1 MPTYRFRYFNYK
13 AMGEVCRLMFALAGQ
28 EFEDV
33 RITHEQWAAEKP
45 NTPLGQMPVLEIDG
59 KPFSQSSAISRY
71 LARTFGF
78 YGNGDLEALAVDQVL
93 GVIQDVIIFM
103 RDHFKENDETRKD
116 EMAKE
121 IKDVKVPLYFGMLE
135 KLLKQNGSNG
145 FFVGKKISI
154 ADVSL
159 FDIYDKTPEAILKL
173 EDYPLV
179 KKCIDNVA
187 SNPGIKAW
195 VEKRPVTA
203 F

>member
-1 MPTYRFRYFNYK
+1 MNHVNHK
-13 AMGEVCRLMFALAGQ
+13 VGINVL
-28 EFEDV
+28 
-33 RITHEQWAAEKP
+33 THSVYHQ
-45 NTPLGQMPVLEIDG
+45 I
-59 KPFSQSSAISRY
+59 FSVS
-71 LARTFGF
+71 GF

-93 GVIQDVIIFM
+93 GVIQDVIILM
-103 RDHFKENDETRKD
+103 HDLFKENDEARKAKYTIWLHKG

-154 ADVSL
+154 ADYSL
-159 FDIYDKTPEAILKL
+159 FDIYDKTPEAIVKW

-179 KKCIDNVA
+179 KKCIDNVGA
-187 SNPGIKAW
+187 NPGIKAW